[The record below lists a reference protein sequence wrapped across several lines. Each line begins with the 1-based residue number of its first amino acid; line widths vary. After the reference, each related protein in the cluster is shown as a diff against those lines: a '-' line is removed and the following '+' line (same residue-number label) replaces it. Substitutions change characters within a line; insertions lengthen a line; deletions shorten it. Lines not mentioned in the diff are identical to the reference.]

1 MGADKA
7 AKMNFPLN
15 RISVVTALENLVVKI
30 KEERNEIT
38 NGDKTFIN
46 NQNLDSRLPLN
57 ALIPGSK
64 KLSTYVVVKM
74 EMITDKTIIKSAFKF
89 SMEKRDF
96 TFLIES
102 SNPIIKNRIKNT
114 KTMVTMKTELV
125 KD

>member
-74 EMITDKTIIKSAFKF
+74 EIITDNTIIKSAFKF

-102 SNPIIKNRIKNT
+102 SNPTIKNRIKNT
-114 KTMVTMKTELV
+114 KTMVTMITELV

>member
-38 NGDKTFIN
+38 KGDKTFIN

-74 EMITDKTIIKSAFKF
+74 EIITDNTIIKSAFKF

-102 SNPIIKNRIKNT
+102 SNPTIKNRIKNT
-114 KTMVTMKTELV
+114 KTMVTMITELV

>member
-30 KEERNEIT
+30 KEEINEIT

-46 NQNLDSRLPLN
+46 NQNLDSILPLN

-64 KLSTYVVVKM
+64 NLEHT
-74 EMITDKTIIKSAFKF
+74 
-89 SMEKRDF
+89 
-96 TFLIES
+96 LW
-102 SNPIIKNRIKNT
+102 
-114 KTMVTMKTELV
+114 
-125 KD
+125 